1 LKRRERLKGE
11 AFEHSEPIYF
21 AAAKIYAREIEVKK
35 KPVRLTGGHRGQM
48 ATAKNG
54 YIVIEKRWFKK

>member
-1 LKRRERLKGE
+1 MKGE
-11 AFEHSEPIYF
+11 ASEHSEPIYF

-48 ATAKNG
+48 AVAKNG
-54 YIVIEKRWFKK
+54 YVVIERKWYRKK